1 MKRNVVRNE
10 LAWCIFLYWVKWGV
24 LFVGDGVAYFAT
36 MELKLFL

>member
-24 LFVGDGVAYFAT
+24 LFVGDGVAVVFPNNGA
-36 MELKLFL
+36 